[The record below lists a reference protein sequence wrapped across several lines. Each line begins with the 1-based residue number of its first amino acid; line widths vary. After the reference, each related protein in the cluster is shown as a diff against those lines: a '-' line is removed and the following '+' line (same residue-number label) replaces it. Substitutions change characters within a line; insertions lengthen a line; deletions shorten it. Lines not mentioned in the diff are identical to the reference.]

1 MARGWGQEG
10 DADAEREAM
19 MSRWK
24 PPAQKSSPYI
34 TAEGHARLKSEFDQL
49 WRVRRP
55 EVVKALT
62 AAASA
67 LGCSGGQLEKES
79 EASGVFE
86 VNDAK
91 CKDGQFD
98 IKFDKDFKLLNMT
111 KD

>member
-1 MARGWGQEG
+1 MKRLIIAAAAVAFCAFPAF
-10 DADAEREAM
+10 ADEKPSDDEA
-19 MSRWK
+19 
-24 PPAQKSSPYI
+24 
-34 TAEGHARLKSEFDQL
+34 
-49 WRVRRP
+49 
-55 EVVKALT
+55 KALT

-98 IKFDKDFKLLNMT
+98 IKFDGDFKLLNMT
-111 KD
+111 RD

>member
-1 MARGWGQEG
+1 MNRLIIAAAAVALFAAPAF
-10 DADAEREAM
+10 ADEKPSDDEA
-19 MSRWK
+19 
-24 PPAQKSSPYI
+24 
-34 TAEGHARLKSEFDQL
+34 
-49 WRVRRP
+49 
-55 EVVKALT
+55 KALT

-98 IKFDKDFKLLNMT
+98 IKFDKDFKLLNLT